1 MGEAARRKGGR
12 RGRGGEQRTGAW
24 GKPRER
30 ERGPLSIAS
39 ARTYVCPVQHAYT
52 AEDEEPGGGKA
63 EGGREV
69 AFFFSS
75 ADAFSFSGYELRG
88 EGGEK
93 AAEQRDGERE
103 HRGRG
108 EKAKACSPHALTARR
123 RPNLSLSLSPRTAER
138 RGCLCSERGV
148 LYRSRARCGGGRF
161 PRENPPAEGGSRK
174 SIEKARS
181 EREVNGGG
189 DGAKDGGG
197 EALQKE
203 DSPTTVWRERFE
215 RRAGRK
221 PYKTGPRATHVS
233 SIKTYPKVSKQQ
245 YKSHIFVFSL
255 A

>member
-1 MGEAARRKGGR
+1 MQRKGGVV
-12 RGRGGEQRTGAW
+12 Q
-24 GKPRER
+24 KQ
-30 ERGPLSIAS
+30 GPL
-39 ARTYVCPVQHAYT
+39 
-52 AEDEEPGGGKA
+52 
-63 EGGREV
+63 
-69 AFFFSS
+69 
-75 ADAFSFSGYELRG
+75 
-88 EGGEK
+88 
-93 AAEQRDGERE
+93 
-103 HRGRG
+103 
-108 EKAKACSPHALTARR
+108 RR
-123 RPNLSLSLSPRTAER
+123 RPVSKRESS
-138 RGCLCSERGV
+138 RGG
-148 LYRSRARCGGGRF
+148 
-161 PRENPPAEGGSRK
+161 GGSRK